1 MAVLLSR
8 SLRRIADDMLKS
20 TLIVDD
26 RRIYTL
32 AAMSLQLEQEESH
45 WYEVKF
51 QCFRSAIGGLGF
63 TGS

>member
-1 MAVLLSR
+1 
-8 SLRRIADDMLKS
+8 MLKS
-20 TLIVDD
+20 TLIVDN